1 MSALR
6 LLLLSALAASAS
18 GYIPTLSGPVRAAE
32 AHERGGLS
40 PFHFKWGR
48 RQRRELGAEGTE
60 SSGESGEH
68 GLDEEAKEEIQDWTS
83 TLCLVALALT
93 FVFGHFLES
102 IHFDFLPE
110 AGVGILLG
118 AALAGTTITMLGAV
132 RQDEMVSDEV
142 RRRAARAPARPAPA
156 PVPAPPT
163 LRLPCPALRA
173 PRLTTPHP
181 RSASTPNSS
190 SSG

>member
-68 GLDEEAKEEIQDWTS
+68 GLDEEAKEEIQDLS
-83 TLCLVALALT
+83 L
-93 FVFGHFLES
+93 
-102 IHFDFLPE
+102 IH
-110 AGVGILLG
+110 I
-118 AALAGTTITMLGAV
+118 
-132 RQDEMVSDEV
+132 
-142 RRRAARAPARPAPA
+142 
-156 PVPAPPT
+156 
-163 LRLPCPALRA
+163 
-173 PRLTTPHP
+173 
-181 RSASTPNSS
+181 
-190 SSG
+190 

>member
-83 TLCLVALALT
+83 TLCLVALALNNAL
-93 FVFGHFLES
+93 FVRDDRAGEVAP
-102 IHFDFLPE
+102 DLPGRRLPTVAE
-110 AGVGILLG
+110 AYDAGYASRAGELARLFKYNAKKRAFVDG
-118 AALAGTTITMLGAV
+118 ALPYAV
-132 RQDEMVSDEV
+132 
-142 RRRAARAPARPAPA
+142 RAARPLAM
-156 PVPAPPT
+156 
-163 LRLPCPALRA
+163 
-173 PRLTTPHP
+173 
-181 RSASTPNSS
+181 
-190 SSG
+190 GG

>member
-142 RRRAARAPARPAPA
+142 RRRAAARSLARARARAA
-156 PVPAPPT
+156 DAAAT
-163 LRLPCPALRA
+163 LLRLARRA
-173 PRLTTPHP
+173 SPHTHP

>member
-132 RQDEMVSDEV
+132 RPRQAVPLRVPAVAASLAEICLRGRDA
-142 RRRAARAPARPAPA
+142 RRALAPRPLARRRGALQAATACAARRAA
-156 PVPAPPT
+156 
-163 LRLPCPALRA
+163 A
-173 PRLTTPHP
+173 PR
-181 RSASTPNSS
+181 R
-190 SSG
+190 

>member
-142 RRRAARAPARPAPA
+142 RRRAARRLASPGLRPRRRRCGYPAP
-156 PVPAPPT
+156 
-163 LRLPCPALRA
+163 RCA